1 MREVNVGD
9 TLDQYQ
15 LTELIARSG
24 MASIFKAVDR
34 TNGQTFAIKIPYEQF
49 ENDVIF
55 RSRFQREEEIVRRLD
70 HPNIIKDFTPRHKSR
85 MYIAMEYVEGVS
97 VREELAAEG
106 AFSRDHAIDYARQI
120 CGALVYMH
128 EQRVIHRDLKPEN
141 LLITTTGVVKI
152 MDFGIAL
159 DELARRITWS
169 GESSTI
175 GTPDY
180 MAPEQIAG
188 GRGDVRSD
196 IYALGIILY
205 EMLTGKLPYEGD
217 SVYSILRAKTLEDPE
232 PPTHYLHELDT
243 HLEEIILHAI
253 ERVPRRRY
261 GRVAEMQ
268 HDLKNAA
275 QVAITGRASAL
286 HPRSRRS
293 QKVRAVM
300 WSAVLFL
307 SMAMVVAFLIWLE
320 NPYPPPAPPPM
331 QGPSGDPIR

>member
-9 TLDQYQ
+9 TLDQYE
-15 LTELIARSG
+15 LTDLIARSG
-24 MASIFKAVDR
+24 MASIFKAIDR
-34 TNGQTFAIKIPYEQF
+34 TNGQTVAIKIPYEQF

-55 RSRFQREEEIVRRLD
+55 RSRFQREEEVVRRLD

-97 VREELAAEG
+97 VREELTAKRS
-106 AFSRDHAIDYARQI
+106 FSRDHAIDYARQI

-141 LLITTTGVVKI
+141 LLITTAGVVKI

-196 IYALGIILY
+196 IYALGVILY

-261 GRVAEMQ
+261 ASAAELQ
-268 HDLKNAA
+268 HDLENAA
-275 QVAITGRASAL
+275 KVALTGRASAL
-286 HPRSRRS
+286 HPRSWRS
-293 QKVRAVM
+293 QKARAVL
-300 WSAVLFL
+300 WSTVLFL
-307 SMAMVVAFLIWLE
+307 SVALVVALLIWLA
-320 NPYPPPAPPPM
+320 NPYPQSPPPPM
-331 QGPSGDPIR
+331 RGSSRDPIR

>member
-9 TLDQYQ
+9 TIDQYE
-15 LTELIARSG
+15 LMDLIARSG

-34 TNGQTFAIKIPYEQF
+34 ANGQVVAIKIPYEQF
-49 ENDVIF
+49 ENDVIYH
-55 RSRFQREEEIVRRLD
+55 SRFQREEEVVRRLD
-70 HPNIIKDFTPRHKSR
+70 HPNIVRDVTPRHKSR
-85 MYIAMEYVEGVS
+85 MYIAMEYVDGVS
-97 VREELAAEG
+97 VRDELAANG

-141 LLITTTGVVKI
+141 LLVTTTGVIKI
-152 MDFGIAL
+152 TDFGIAL

-196 IYALGIILY
+196 IYALGVILY

-253 ERVPRRRY
+253 ERVPHRRY
-261 GRVAEMQ
+261 ASAAEMQ
-268 HDLKNAA
+268 HDLEHAA
-275 QVAITGRASAL
+275 QVAITGRAAGL
-286 HPRSRRS
+286 HPRRRHS
-293 QKVRAVM
+293 QKARAVL
-300 WSAVLFL
+300 WSTVLFF
-307 SMAMVVAFLIWLE
+307 SMAMVVALLIWLA
-320 NPYPPPAPPPM
+320 NPYPHAA
-331 QGPSGDPIR
+331 R

>member
-9 TLDQYQ
+9 TIDQYE
-15 LTELIARSG
+15 LTDLIARSG

-34 TNGQTFAIKIPYEQF
+34 ANGQVVAIKIPYEQF

-55 RSRFQREEEIVRRLD
+55 HSRFQREEEVVRRLD

-97 VREELAAEG
+97 VRDELAAKG

-120 CGALVYMH
+120 CAALAYMH
-128 EQRVIHRDLKPEN
+128 EQHVIHRDLKPEN
-141 LLITTTGVVKI
+141 LLITKTGVVKI

-196 IYALGIILY
+196 IYALGVILY

-243 HLEEIILHAI
+243 HLEEIVLHAI

-261 GRVAEMQ
+261 ASATEMQ
-268 HDLKNAA
+268 HDLENAA
-275 QVAITGRASAL
+275 QVAITGRAAGL
-286 HPRSRRS
+286 HPRGRRS
-293 QKVRAVM
+293 QKVRAVL
-300 WSAVLFL
+300 WSTLLFF
-307 SMAMVVAFLIWLE
+307 SMAMVVALLIWLA
-320 NPYPPPAPPPM
+320 NPYPPSAP
-331 QGPSGDPIR
+331 